1 MPDKLSPVFFRNG
14 NVDSDEE
21 VQIGMNVMVSQSLG
35 IMVRAVE
42 SENSMLKK
50 VLKKKDEEIRELKLS
65 NRELEQKYERSQMDL
80 ESSRK
85 TAQKYHDLNV
95 ELTMK
100 ILKLEKRMEY
110 LEKKND
116 IFDLKFAEIYESF
129 VKGNEKKE
137 DYLKK

>member
-1 MPDKLSPVFFRNG
+1 
-14 NVDSDEE
+14 
-21 VQIGMNVMVSQSLG
+21 MNVMVSQSLG